1 MNDQQ
6 RMQIARAE
14 HADRILTDPLVM
26 EAFQTIEKAI
36 RDQVFDLPI
45 EAVEQREKLVLMDK
59 SRQQF
64 MNLFELAIRGGEVT
78 RYELA
83 AEANTKARIQAIR
96 EQARSYAG

>member
-14 HADRILTDPLVM
+14 HADRILNDPVVM
-26 EAFQTIEKAI
+26 EAFKTIEKAI

-45 EAVEQREKLVLMDK
+45 EAAEMREKLVLMDK

-78 RYELA
+78 RYELTV
-83 AEANTKARIQAIR
+83 EANTQARIQAIR
-96 EQARSYAG
+96 EQARNYAG

>member
-14 HADRILTDPLVM
+14 HADRILNDPVVM
-26 EAFQTIEKAI
+26 EAFKTIEKAI

-45 EAVEQREKLVLMDK
+45 EAAEMREKLVLMDK

-64 MNLFELAIRGGEVT
+64 MSLFELAIRGGEVT
-78 RYELA
+78 RYELTV
-83 AEANTKARIQAIR
+83 EANTQARIQAIR
-96 EQARSYAG
+96 EQARNYAG

>member
-1 MNDQQ
+1 VNDQQ

-14 HADRILTDPLVM
+14 HADRILNDPLVM

-64 MNLFELAIRGGEVT
+64 VNLFELAVRGGEVT

>member
-14 HADRILTDPLVM
+14 HADRILNDPVVM
-26 EAFQTIEKAI
+26 EAFKTIEKAI

-45 EAVEQREKLVLMDK
+45 EAIEMREKLVLMDK

-64 MNLFELAIRGGEVT
+64 MSLFELAIRGGEVT
-78 RYELA
+78 RYELTV
-83 AEANTKARIQAIR
+83 EANTQARIQAIR
-96 EQARSYAG
+96 EQARNYAG

>member
-14 HADRILTDPLVM
+14 HADRILNDPLVM
-26 EAFQTIEKAI
+26 EAFQTIKKVI
-36 RDQVFDLPI
+36 RDQVFDLPM

-64 MNLFELAIRGGEVT
+64 MNLFELAVRGGEVT

>member
-1 MNDQQ
+1 VNDQQ

-14 HADRILTDPLVM
+14 HADRILNDPLVM
-26 EAFQTIEKAI
+26 EAFQAIEKAI

-64 MNLFELAIRGGEVT
+64 VNLFELAVRGGEVT
-78 RYELA
+78 RHELA

>member
-14 HADRILTDPLVM
+14 HADRILNDPLVM
-26 EAFQTIEKAI
+26 EAFQAIEKVI

-64 MNLFELAIRGGEVT
+64 VNLFELAVRGGEVT

>member
-14 HADRILTDPLVM
+14 HADRILNDPIVM
-26 EAFQTIEKAI
+26 EAFKTIEKAI

-45 EAVEQREKLVLMDK
+45 EAAEMREKLVLMDK

-64 MNLFELAIRGGEVT
+64 MNLFELSVRGGEIT
-78 RYELA
+78 RYELTD
-83 AEANTKARIQAIR
+83 EANTQARIQAIR

>member
-14 HADRILTDPLVM
+14 HADRILNDPLVM
-26 EAFQTIEKAI
+26 EAFQAIEKAI

-64 MNLFELAIRGGEVT
+64 VNLFELAIRGGEVT

>member
-14 HADRILTDPLVM
+14 HADRILNDPLVM
-26 EAFQTIEKAI
+26 EAFQTIEKVI
-36 RDQVFDLPI
+36 RDQVFDLPM

-64 MNLFELAIRGGEVT
+64 MNLFELAIRGGEVP
-78 RYELA
+78 RYELT

-96 EQARSYAG
+96 EQARNYAG